1 MLFWARKGAINSIYC
16 DCDSHFH
23 SADLYGANGF
33 KMPDDFEFG
42 NSSSVGTP
50 RFQVIRD
57 LKNGWC
63 FYNHEGN
70 LYPFTKTRILF
81 RDCKIKQNVVEERY
95 GERNPFHTGSIWFFE
110 TGFNYGNVEFMIFY
124 YPYKKNEMPLIA
136 SHRKILYRF
145 PLFWLMNEVLI
156 LKEQEKKKAFSLE
169 RTISLENEKIISH
182 EMLQGWQDTGRDTS
196 PSEDD
201 YSERVDFPL
210 HDYYFC
216 RDDQVSIWLHFEF
229 F

>member
-1 MLFWARKGAINSIYC
+1 MVLRARKGAVNSVYC
-16 DCDSHFH
+16 DCDSHFL
-23 SADLYGANGF
+23 SADLYEVNGF
-33 KMPDDFEFG
+33 KMPDDFELG
-42 NSSSVGTP
+42 NSGSVGTT

-63 FYNHEGN
+63 FYNHDGN

-81 RDCKIKQNVVEERY
+81 RDYKIKQSVVEERF
-95 GERNPFHTGSIWFFE
+95 GEHNPFHTDSIWFFE
-110 TGFNYGNVEFMIFY
+110 TGFNYGSIEFMIFC

-136 SHRKILYRF
+136 SYRKILYRF

-169 RTISLENEKIISH
+169 RTRSLEYEKIIRH
-182 EMLQGWQDTGRDTS
+182 EMLQGWQHTGRDTS
-196 PSEDD
+196 PSEDQ

-210 HDYYFC
+210 HDYSFN
-216 RDDQVSIWLHFEF
+216 RDDRVSIWLHFEF